1 MLSRN
6 NVLGAAFV
14 AALLASTPG
23 AAQLAPPPPSDPLT
37 RIGAAAAANPQAC
50 TEQPTSACAQAN
62 PKIIAAAES
71 STTLDANLRRLVN
84 DIGQRVTGSSQMN
97 RAVAWA
103 VNAFKAAGVDGVHT
117 EKFTVPAVW
126 AQGRSRLN
134 MLAPVA
140 SGENVIAEIRGR
152 EKPDEFVILSS
163 HLDSWDLGKGA
174 LDAGCNAALVIEA
187 ARIIHLT
194 GLRPRR
200 SIRFVLFS
208 GHEQG
213 KLGSWGYV
221 QAHRAELDR
230 VVAAV
235 NFDRGAG
242 RVSGFTFGGRNDLEA
257 GVRESLDA
265 FDSSWGITR
274 FSTDATLDSDN
285 LDFLLEGVP
294 NILASQENAGYVG
307 NRHSTADIYDKIDLA
322 AVKRNTAVA
331 GVLVFGLAEREMPL
345 GPRLSRAE
353 TEALLERTGLAASMR
368 QADLW
373 SFWQGGARG
382 RLP

>member
-1 MLSRN
+1 M
-6 NVLGAAFV
+6 V
-14 AALLASTPG
+14 AVAPL
-23 AAQLAPPPPSDPLT
+23 AAQIAPPAPQDPLA
-37 RIGAAAAANPQAC
+37 RIRANAAANTQAC
-50 TEQPTSACAQAN
+50 TVDAASPCAQAN

-71 STTLDANLRRLVN
+71 STALDTNLRRLVN
-84 DIGQRVTGSSQMN
+84 DIGMRVTGTPQMN

-103 VNAFKAAGVDGVHT
+103 VGAFKAAGVDDVHT
-117 EKFTVPAVW
+117 EKYTVPAVW
-126 AQGRSRLN
+126 AQGRSHFN

-140 SGENVIAEIRGR
+140 GGENVVAEIRGR
-152 EKPDEFVILSS
+152 EKPDEFVLLTA

-208 GHEQG
+208 GNEQG

-230 VVAAV
+230 IAAAV
-235 NFDRGAG
+235 NFDRGTG
-242 RVSGFTFGGRNDLEA
+242 RVNGFTLGGRSDLEA
-257 GVRESLDA
+257 GVREALTP

-274 FSTDATLDSDN
+274 YSADATLDSDN
-285 LDFLLEGVP
+285 FDFLLEGVP
-294 NILASQENAGYVG
+294 NVLASQDNAGYIG

-322 AVKRNTAVA
+322 ALKRNTAVA
-331 GVLVFGLAEREMPL
+331 GVLAFGLAERETPL
-345 GPRLSRAE
+345 GARLSRAD

-373 SFWQGGARG
+373 TLWQNQARG